1 MRQLPA
7 KETTMLRRCQAAE
20 RRQVPSFTG
29 DVQIPFCF
37 FDWSMLC
44 LLDPLDDD
52 GLLMEI
58 ATGNDIPRERRPYDP
73 LTAWITM
80 AYIGAIEEG
89 GPILKPELNREQR
102 LGLARQVLTDEEL
115 IVVETIAV
123 PKCYRKLAARELEE
137 MIRAAPEY
145 IDRMWA
151 GCWLELVG
159 WTKSAKCSFGG
170 MSNKFPMGEIQ
181 EAIIEAYAHSIGV
194 TSREDCLGWMRID
207 NGYDAN
213 LISHRLNICWMHY
226 RLNGPPPYELMRET
240 VPVGPGWKKVMRIV
254 PDKPQQARLQ
264 P

>member
-1 MRQLPA
+1 MP
-7 KETTMLRRCQAAE
+7 RRRRAPEQ
-20 RRQVPSFTG
+20 RQVPSFTG

-37 FDWSMLC
+37 FDMSTLD

-52 GLLMEI
+52 GRLMEI

-73 LTAWITM
+73 LTAWVTM

-102 LGLARQVLTDEEL
+102 LALAQQVLTDEEL

-123 PKCYRKLAARELEE
+123 PSRYRKLAARQLEGV
-137 MIRAAPEY
+137 IRSAPEY

-151 GCWLELVG
+151 ACWLALVG
-159 WTKSAKCSFGG
+159 WTKSAECSFRG
-170 MSNKFPMGEIQ
+170 MSDEFPMGEIQ

-194 TSREDCLGWMRID
+194 TSRDDCLGWTRID
-207 NGYDAN
+207 NGYEAN
-213 LISHRLNICWMHY
+213 LISHRLNICWTHY
-226 RLNGPPPYELMRET
+226 RLNGPPPYEHMKDT
-240 VPVGPGWKKVMRIV
+240 VPFGPGWKKVTRIV
-254 PDKPQQARLQ
+254 PDKPRREKIQ